1 MANLTIPAG
10 TKIAFRAGKTKDQA
24 VADKIANQIANLNLC
39 TTKELY
45 INGERVGLTDAEA
58 TKLAGSASSGDLT
71 ALTNRV
77 TAVEQKNTQQD
88 NSINGLTTRVGTA
101 EGNITSLTTRV
112 GTAEGTIKTQG
123 SQIESLAN
131 RATNIEKKNIDQD
144 TAIKAAQDKAD
155 ANGLAI
161 DTLETADQNLYARVT
176 APFDGF
182 VESGTVLEMSAI
194 SYTRIVFVKSAKK
207 FAAESDGK
215 YYGGWNAKDG
225 RVPQL
230 YGPVPSFKKL
240 YLYNGEVYTFD
251 ADGNGLVLAH
261 TLLQVTGADQTRAMS
276 QAAVTTQL
284 NLRYTKSEADGKF
297 AALAAFNALVTRV
310 AALEAQLKLA

>member
-24 VADKIANQIANLNLC
+24 IADKIANQIANLNLC

-101 EGNITSLTTRV
+101 EGTITTNKNNITSLTTRV
-112 GTAEGTIKTQG
+112 GTAEGTIKTHT
-123 SQIESLAN
+123 SSISRLESDMSDNASH
-131 RATNIEKKNIDQD
+131 I
-144 TAIKAAQDKAD
+144 AAVQTF
-155 ANGLAI
+155 I
-161 DTLETADQNLYARVT
+161 TV
-176 APFDGF
+176 PFDGF
-182 VESGTVLEMSAI
+182 ETGAVSIQAMGITDPVAI
-194 SYTRIVFVKSAKK
+194 VYVAQKK
-207 FAAESDGK
+207 QFAAKDKSGSFYNAWTSSDGR
-215 YYGGWNAKDG
+215 NDT
-225 RVPQL
+225 L
-230 YGPVPSFKKL
+230 YQTSPTAPHVKKL
-240 YLYNGEVYTFD
+240 YVYNHEIYDIVT
-251 ADGNGLVLAH
+251 NRPVPLALMLGKPI
-261 TLLQVTGADQTRAMS
+261 TVGATGQDDTRPIS
-276 QAAVTTQL
+276 QKLFTQEIAKYVSL
-284 NLRYTKSEADGKF
+284 GTYN
-297 AALAAFNALVTRV
+297 ALAARV

>member
-24 VADKIANQIANLNLC
+24 IADKIANQIANLNLC

-101 EGNITSLTTRV
+101 EGTIKTHTSSISRLESEMSDNASYIANVQTFITVPFDGFETGAVSIQ
-112 GTAEGTIKTQG
+112 AEGTIDPVAIVYVTQKKQFAAKDKSG
-123 SQIESLAN
+123 SFYNAWTSSDGRN
-131 RATNIEKKNIDQD
+131 
-144 TAIKAAQDKAD
+144 
-155 ANGLAI
+155 
-161 DTLETADQNLYARVT
+161 DTLYQTSPT
-176 APFDGF
+176 APH
-182 VESGTVLEMSAI
+182 V
-194 SYTRIVFVKSAKK
+194 
-207 FAAESDGK
+207 
-215 YYGGWNAKDG
+215 
-225 RVPQL
+225 
-230 YGPVPSFKKL
+230 KKL
-240 YLYNGEVYTFD
+240 YVYNHEIYDIVTNR
-251 ADGNGLVLAH
+251 AVPLALMLGKPI
-261 TLLQVTGADQTRAMS
+261 TVGATGQDDTRPIS
-276 QAAVTTQL
+276 QKLFTQEIAKYVSL
-284 NLRYTKSEADGKF
+284 GTYN
-297 AALAAFNALVTRV
+297 ALAARV

>member
-24 VADKIANQIANLNLC
+24 ITDKIANQIANLNLC

-101 EGNITSLTTRV
+101 EG
-112 GTAEGTIKTQG
+112 TIKTHT
-123 SQIESLAN
+123 SSISRLESEMSDNASYI
-131 RATNIEKKNIDQD
+131 ATVQTFI
-144 TAIKAAQDKAD
+144 T
-155 ANGLAI
+155 
-161 DTLETADQNLYARVT
+161 V
-176 APFDGF
+176 PFDGF
-182 VESGTVLEMSAI
+182 ETGAVSIQAMGITDPVAI
-194 SYTRIVFVKSAKK
+194 VYVAQKK
-207 FAAESDGK
+207 QFAAKDKSGSFYNAWTSSDGR
-215 YYGGWNAKDG
+215 NDT
-225 RVPQL
+225 L
-230 YGPVPSFKKL
+230 YQTSPTAPHVKKL
-240 YLYNGEVYTFD
+240 YVYNHEIYDIVTNR
-251 ADGNGLVLAH
+251 AVPLALMLGKPI
-261 TLLQVTGADQTRAMS
+261 TVGATGQDDTRPIS
-276 QAAVTTQL
+276 QKLFTQEIAKYVSL
-284 NLRYTKSEADGKF
+284 GTYN
-297 AALAAFNALVTRV
+297 ALAARV

>member
-24 VADKIANQIANLNLC
+24 ITDKIANQIANLNLC

-101 EGNITSLTTRV
+101 EG
-112 GTAEGTIKTQG
+112 TIKTHT
-123 SQIESLAN
+123 SSISRLESEMSDNASY
-131 RATNIEKKNIDQD
+131 I
-144 TAIKAAQDKAD
+144 AAVQTF
-155 ANGLAI
+155 I
-161 DTLETADQNLYARVT
+161 TV
-176 APFDGF
+176 PFDGF
-182 VESGTVLEMSAI
+182 ETGAVSIQAMGITDPVAI
-194 SYTRIVFVKSAKK
+194 VYVAQKK
-207 FAAESDGK
+207 QFAAKDKSGSFYNAWTSSDGR
-215 YYGGWNAKDG
+215 NDT
-225 RVPQL
+225 L
-230 YGPVPSFKKL
+230 YQTSPTAPHVKKL
-240 YLYNGEVYTFD
+240 YVYNHEIYDIVT
-251 ADGNGLVLAH
+251 NRPVPLALMLGKPI
-261 TLLQVTGADQTRAMS
+261 TVGATGQDDTRPIS
-276 QAAVTTQL
+276 QKLFTQEIAKYVSL
-284 NLRYTKSEADGKF
+284 GTYN
-297 AALAAFNALVTRV
+297 ALAARV

>member
-24 VADKIANQIANLNLC
+24 ITDKIANQIANLNLC

-101 EGNITSLTTRV
+101 EG
-112 GTAEGTIKTQG
+112 TIKTHT
-123 SQIESLAN
+123 SSIFRLESEMSDNASY
-131 RATNIEKKNIDQD
+131 I
-144 TAIKAAQDKAD
+144 AAVQTF
-155 ANGLAI
+155 I
-161 DTLETADQNLYARVT
+161 TV
-176 APFDGF
+176 PFDGF
-182 VESGTVLEMSAI
+182 ETGAVSIQAMGITDPVAI
-194 SYTRIVFVKSAKK
+194 VYVAQKK
-207 FAAESDGK
+207 QFAAKDKSGSFYNAWTSSDGR
-215 YYGGWNAKDG
+215 NDT
-225 RVPQL
+225 L
-230 YGPVPSFKKL
+230 YQTSPTAPHVKKL
-240 YLYNGEVYTFD
+240 YVYNHEIYD
-251 ADGNGLVLAH
+251 LVTNRPVPLALMLGKPI
-261 TLLQVTGADQTRAMS
+261 TVGATGQDDTRPIS
-276 QAAVTTQL
+276 QKLFTQEIAKYVSL
-284 NLRYTKSEADGKF
+284 GTYN
-297 AALAAFNALVTRV
+297 ALADRV

>member
-24 VADKIANQIANLNLC
+24 ITDKIANQIANLNLC

-101 EGNITSLTTRV
+101 EGTITTNKNNITSLTTRV
-112 GTAEGTIKTQG
+112 GTAEGTIKTHT
-123 SQIESLAN
+123 SSISRLESEMSDNAPY
-131 RATNIEKKNIDQD
+131 I
-144 TAIKAAQDKAD
+144 AAVQTF
-155 ANGLAI
+155 I
-161 DTLETADQNLYARVT
+161 TV
-176 APFDGF
+176 PFDGF
-182 VESGTVLEMSAI
+182 ETGAVSIQAMGITDPVAI
-194 SYTRIVFVKSAKK
+194 VYVAQKK
-207 FAAESDGK
+207 QFAAKDKSGSFYNAWTSSDGR
-215 YYGGWNAKDG
+215 NDT
-225 RVPQL
+225 L
-230 YGPVPSFKKL
+230 YQTSPTAPHVKKL
-240 YLYNGEVYTFD
+240 YVYNHEIYDIVT
-251 ADGNGLVLAH
+251 NRPVPLALMLGKPI
-261 TLLQVTGADQTRAMS
+261 TVGATGQDDTRPIS
-276 QAAVTTQL
+276 QKLFTQEIAKYVSL
-284 NLRYTKSEADGKF
+284 GTYN
-297 AALAAFNALVTRV
+297 ALADRV

>member
-24 VADKIANQIANLNLC
+24 ITDKIANQIANLNLC

-101 EGNITSLTTRV
+101 EG
-112 GTAEGTIKTQG
+112 TIKTHT
-123 SQIESLAN
+123 SSISRLESEMSDN
-131 RATNIEKKNIDQD
+131 TSYI
-144 TAIKAAQDKAD
+144 AD
-155 ANGLAI
+155 VQTFI
-161 DTLETADQNLYARVT
+161 TV
-176 APFDGF
+176 PFDGF
-182 VESGTVLEMSAI
+182 ETGAVSIQAMGTTDPVAI
-194 SYTRIVFVKSAKK
+194 VYVAQKK
-207 FAAESDGK
+207 QFAAKDKSGSFYNAWTSSDGR
-215 YYGGWNAKDG
+215 NDT
-225 RVPQL
+225 L
-230 YGPVPSFKKL
+230 YQTSPTAPHVKKL
-240 YLYNGEVYTFD
+240 YVYNHEIYDIVT
-251 ADGNGLVLAH
+251 NRPVPLALMLGKPI
-261 TLLQVTGADQTRAMS
+261 TVGATGQDDTRPIS
-276 QAAVTTQL
+276 QKLFTQEIAKYVSL
-284 NLRYTKSEADGKF
+284 GTYN
-297 AALAAFNALVTRV
+297 ALAARV

>member
-24 VADKIANQIANLNLC
+24 IADKIANQIANLNLC

-101 EGNITSLTTRV
+101 EGTITTNKNNITSLTTRV
-112 GTAEGTIKTQG
+112 GTAEGTIKTHT
-123 SQIESLAN
+123 SSISRLESDMSDNASYIAN
-131 RATNIEKKNIDQD
+131 VQTFI
-144 TAIKAAQDKAD
+144 T
-155 ANGLAI
+155 
-161 DTLETADQNLYARVT
+161 V
-176 APFDGF
+176 PFDGF
-182 VESGTVLEMSAI
+182 ETGAVSIQALGITDPMAI
-194 SYTRIVFVKSAKK
+194 VYVVQKK
-207 FAAESDGK
+207 QFAAKDKSGSFYNAWTSSDGR
-215 YYGGWNAKDG
+215 NDT
-225 RVPQL
+225 L
-230 YGPVPSFKKL
+230 YQTSPTAPHVKKL
-240 YLYNGEVYTFD
+240 YVYNHEIYDIVTNR
-251 ADGNGLVLAH
+251 AVPLALMLGKPI
-261 TLLQVTGADQTRAMS
+261 TVGATGQDDTRPIS
-276 QAAVTTQL
+276 QKLFTQEIAKYVSL
-284 NLRYTKSEADGKF
+284 GTYN
-297 AALAAFNALVTRV
+297 ALAARV

>member
-24 VADKIANQIANLNLC
+24 ITDKIANQIANLNLC

-101 EGNITSLTTRV
+101 EGTITTNKNNITSLTTRV
-112 GTAEGTIKTQG
+112 GTAEGTIKTHT
-123 SQIESLAN
+123 SSISRLESDMSDNASH
-131 RATNIEKKNIDQD
+131 I
-144 TAIKAAQDKAD
+144 AAVQTF
-155 ANGLAI
+155 I
-161 DTLETADQNLYARVT
+161 TV
-176 APFDGF
+176 PFDGF
-182 VESGTVLEMSAI
+182 ETGAVSIQALGITDPVAI
-194 SYTRIVFVKSAKK
+194 VYVVQKK
-207 FAAESDGK
+207 QFAAKDKSGSFYNAWTSSDGR
-215 YYGGWNAKDG
+215 NDT
-225 RVPQL
+225 L
-230 YGPVPSFKKL
+230 YQTSPTAPHVKKL
-240 YLYNGEVYTFD
+240 YVYNHEIYDIVTNR
-251 ADGNGLVLAH
+251 AVPLALMLGKPI
-261 TLLQVTGADQTRAMS
+261 TVGATGQDDTRPIS
-276 QAAVTTQL
+276 QKLFTQEIAKYVSL
-284 NLRYTKSEADGKF
+284 GTYN
-297 AALAAFNALVTRV
+297 ALAARV

>member
-24 VADKIANQIANLNLC
+24 ITDKIANQIANLNLC

-101 EGNITSLTTRV
+101 E
-112 GTAEGTIKTQG
+112 ETIKTHT
-123 SQIESLAN
+123 SSISRLESEMSDNASY
-131 RATNIEKKNIDQD
+131 I
-144 TAIKAAQDKAD
+144 AAVQTF
-155 ANGLAI
+155 I
-161 DTLETADQNLYARVT
+161 TV
-176 APFDGF
+176 PFDGF
-182 VESGTVLEMSAI
+182 ETGAVSIQAMGTIDPVAI
-194 SYTRIVFVKSAKK
+194 VYVVQKK
-207 FAAESDGK
+207 QFAAKDKSGSFYNAWTSSDGR
-215 YYGGWNAKDG
+215 NDT
-225 RVPQL
+225 L
-230 YGPVPSFKKL
+230 YQTSPTAPHVKKL
-240 YLYNGEVYTFD
+240 YVYNHEIYDIVT
-251 ADGNGLVLAH
+251 NRPVPLALMLGKPI
-261 TLLQVTGADQTRAMS
+261 TVGATGQDDTRPIS
-276 QAAVTTQL
+276 QKLFTQEIAKYVSL
-284 NLRYTKSEADGKF
+284 GTYN
-297 AALAAFNALVTRV
+297 ALAARV

>member
-24 VADKIANQIANLNLC
+24 IADKIANQIANLNLC

-101 EGNITSLTTRV
+101 EGTITTNKNNITSLTTRV
-112 GTAEGTIKTQG
+112 GTAEGTIKTHT
-123 SQIESLAN
+123 SSISRLESDMSDNASH
-131 RATNIEKKNIDQD
+131 I
-144 TAIKAAQDKAD
+144 AAVQTF
-155 ANGLAI
+155 I
-161 DTLETADQNLYARVT
+161 TV
-176 APFDGF
+176 PFDGF
-182 VESGTVLEMSAI
+182 ETGAVSIQAMGITDPVAI
-194 SYTRIVFVKSAKK
+194 VYVAQKK
-207 FAAESDGK
+207 QFAAKDKSGSFYNAWTSSDGR
-215 YYGGWNAKDG
+215 NDT
-225 RVPQL
+225 L
-230 YGPVPSFKKL
+230 YQTSPTAPHVKKL
-240 YLYNGEVYTFD
+240 YVYNHEIYDIVTNR
-251 ADGNGLVLAH
+251 AVPLALMLGKPI
-261 TLLQVTGADQTRAMS
+261 TVGATGQDDTRPIS
-276 QAAVTTQL
+276 QKLFTQEIAKYVSL
-284 NLRYTKSEADGKF
+284 GTYN
-297 AALAAFNALVTRV
+297 ALAARV

>member
-24 VADKIANQIANLNLC
+24 IADKIANQIANLNLC

-101 EGNITSLTTRV
+101 EG
-112 GTAEGTIKTQG
+112 TIKTHT
-123 SQIESLAN
+123 SSISRLESEMSDNAS
-131 RATNIEKKNIDQD
+131 NIAVVQTFI
-144 TAIKAAQDKAD
+144 T
-155 ANGLAI
+155 
-161 DTLETADQNLYARVT
+161 V
-176 APFDGF
+176 PFDGF
-182 VESGTVLEMSAI
+182 ETGAVSIQAMGTIDPVAI
-194 SYTRIVFVKSAKK
+194 VYVVQKK
-207 FAAESDGK
+207 QFAAKDKSGSFYNAWTSSDDR
-215 YYGGWNAKDG
+215 NDT
-225 RVPQL
+225 L
-230 YGPVPSFKKL
+230 YQTTPTTPHVKKL
-240 YLYNGEVYTFD
+240 YVYNHEIYDIVT
-251 ADGNGLVLAH
+251 NRPVPLALMLGKPI
-261 TLLQVTGADQTRAMS
+261 TVGATGQDDTRPIS
-276 QAAVTTQL
+276 QKLFTQEIAKYVSL
-284 NLRYTKSEADGKF
+284 GTYN
-297 AALAAFNALVTRV
+297 ALAARV

>member
-24 VADKIANQIANLNLC
+24 ITDKIANQIANLNLC

-101 EGNITSLTTRV
+101 EG
-112 GTAEGTIKTQG
+112 TIKTHT
-123 SQIESLAN
+123 SSISRLESEMSDNASY
-131 RATNIEKKNIDQD
+131 I
-144 TAIKAAQDKAD
+144 AAVQTF
-155 ANGLAI
+155 I
-161 DTLETADQNLYARVT
+161 TV
-176 APFDGF
+176 PFDGF
-182 VESGTVLEMSAI
+182 ETGAVSIQAMGTIDPVAI
-194 SYTRIVFVKSAKK
+194 VYVVQKK
-207 FAAESDGK
+207 QFAAKDKSGSFYNAWTSSDGR
-215 YYGGWNAKDG
+215 NDT
-225 RVPQL
+225 L
-230 YGPVPSFKKL
+230 YQTSPTAPHVKKL
-240 YLYNGEVYTFD
+240 YVYNHEIYDIVT
-251 ADGNGLVLAH
+251 NRPVPLALMLGKPI
-261 TLLQVTGADQTRAMS
+261 TVGATGQDDTRPIS
-276 QAAVTTQL
+276 QKLFTQEIAKYVSL
-284 NLRYTKSEADGKF
+284 GTYN
-297 AALAAFNALVTRV
+297 ALAARV

>member
-24 VADKIANQIANLNLC
+24 IADKIANQIANLNLC

-101 EGNITSLTTRV
+101 EG
-112 GTAEGTIKTQG
+112 TIKTHT
-123 SQIESLAN
+123 SSISRLESDMSDNASH
-131 RATNIEKKNIDQD
+131 I
-144 TAIKAAQDKAD
+144 AAVQTF
-155 ANGLAI
+155 I
-161 DTLETADQNLYARVT
+161 TV
-176 APFDGF
+176 PFDGF
-182 VESGTVLEMSAI
+182 ETGAVSIQAMGITDPVAI
-194 SYTRIVFVKSAKK
+194 VYVAQKK
-207 FAAESDGK
+207 QFAAKDKSGSFYNAWTSSDGR
-215 YYGGWNAKDG
+215 NDT
-225 RVPQL
+225 L
-230 YGPVPSFKKL
+230 YQTSPTAPHVKKL
-240 YLYNGEVYTFD
+240 YVYNHEIYDIVT
-251 ADGNGLVLAH
+251 NRPVPLALMLGKPI
-261 TLLQVTGADQTRAMS
+261 TVGATGQDDTRPIS
-276 QAAVTTQL
+276 QKLFTQEIAKYVSL
-284 NLRYTKSEADGKF
+284 GTYN
-297 AALAAFNALVTRV
+297 ALAARV

>member
-24 VADKIANQIANLNLC
+24 IADKIANQIANLNLC

-101 EGNITSLTTRV
+101 EG
-112 GTAEGTIKTQG
+112 TIKTHT
-123 SQIESLAN
+123 SSISRLESEMSDNAS
-131 RATNIEKKNIDQD
+131 NI
-144 TAIKAAQDKAD
+144 AAVQTF
-155 ANGLAI
+155 I
-161 DTLETADQNLYARVT
+161 TV
-176 APFDGF
+176 PFDGF
-182 VESGTVLEMSAI
+182 ETGAVSIQAMGTIDPVAI
-194 SYTRIVFVKSAKK
+194 VYVVQKK
-207 FAAESDGK
+207 QFAAKDKSGSFYGAWTSSDDR
-215 YYGGWNAKDG
+215 NDT
-225 RVPQL
+225 L
-230 YGPVPSFKKL
+230 YQTTPTTPHVKKL
-240 YLYNGEVYTFD
+240 YVYNHEIYDIVT
-251 ADGNGLVLAH
+251 NRPVPLALMLGKPI
-261 TLLQVTGADQTRAMS
+261 TVGATGQDDTRPIS
-276 QAAVTTQL
+276 QKLFTQEIAKYVSL
-284 NLRYTKSEADGKF
+284 GTYN
-297 AALAAFNALVTRV
+297 ALAARV

>member
-24 VADKIANQIANLNLC
+24 ITDKIANQIANLNLC

-101 EGNITSLTTRV
+101 EGTIKTHTSSISRLESEMSDNASYIAAVQTFITVPFDGFETGAVSIQ
-112 GTAEGTIKTQG
+112 AEGTIDPVAIVYVTQKKQFAAKDKSG
-123 SQIESLAN
+123 SFYGAWTSSDGRN
-131 RATNIEKKNIDQD
+131 
-144 TAIKAAQDKAD
+144 
-155 ANGLAI
+155 
-161 DTLETADQNLYARVT
+161 DTLYQTSPT
-176 APFDGF
+176 APH
-182 VESGTVLEMSAI
+182 V
-194 SYTRIVFVKSAKK
+194 
-207 FAAESDGK
+207 
-215 YYGGWNAKDG
+215 
-225 RVPQL
+225 
-230 YGPVPSFKKL
+230 KKL
-240 YLYNGEVYTFD
+240 YVYNHEIYDIVT
-251 ADGNGLVLAH
+251 NRPVPLALMLGKPI
-261 TLLQVTGADQTRAMS
+261 TVGATGQDDTRPIS
-276 QAAVTTQL
+276 QKLFTQEIAKYVSL
-284 NLRYTKSEADGKF
+284 GTYN
-297 AALAAFNALVTRV
+297 ALAARV

>member
-24 VADKIANQIANLNLC
+24 ITDKIANQIANLNLC

-101 EGNITSLTTRV
+101 EGTIKTHTSSISRLESEMSDNASYIAAVQTFITVPFDGFETGAVSIQ
-112 GTAEGTIKTQG
+112 AEGTIDPVAIVYVTQKKQFAAKDKSG
-123 SQIESLAN
+123 SFYSAWTSSDGRN
-131 RATNIEKKNIDQD
+131 
-144 TAIKAAQDKAD
+144 
-155 ANGLAI
+155 
-161 DTLETADQNLYARVT
+161 DTLYQTSPT
-176 APFDGF
+176 APH
-182 VESGTVLEMSAI
+182 V
-194 SYTRIVFVKSAKK
+194 
-207 FAAESDGK
+207 
-215 YYGGWNAKDG
+215 
-225 RVPQL
+225 
-230 YGPVPSFKKL
+230 KKL
-240 YLYNGEVYTFD
+240 YVYNHEIYDIVT
-251 ADGNGLVLAH
+251 NRPVPLALMLGKPI
-261 TLLQVTGADQTRAMS
+261 TVGATGQDDTRPIS
-276 QAAVTTQL
+276 QKLFTQEIAKYVSL
-284 NLRYTKSEADGKF
+284 GTYN
-297 AALAAFNALVTRV
+297 ALAARV

>member
-24 VADKIANQIANLNLC
+24 ITDKIANQIANLNLC

-101 EGNITSLTTRV
+101 EG
-112 GTAEGTIKTQG
+112 TIKTHT
-123 SQIESLAN
+123 SSISRLESEMSDNASY
-131 RATNIEKKNIDQD
+131 I
-144 TAIKAAQDKAD
+144 AAVQ
-155 ANGLAI
+155 
-161 DTLETADQNLYARVT
+161 TFVT
-176 APFDGF
+176 VPFDGF
-182 VESGTVLEMSAI
+182 ETGAVSIQAMGITDPVAI
-194 SYTRIVFVKSAKK
+194 VYVVQKK
-207 FAAESDGK
+207 QFAAKDKSGSFYNAWTSSDGR
-215 YYGGWNAKDG
+215 NDT
-225 RVPQL
+225 L
-230 YGPVPSFKKL
+230 YQTSPTAPHVKKL
-240 YLYNGEVYTFD
+240 YVYNHEIYDIVTNR
-251 ADGNGLVLAH
+251 AVPLALMLGKPI
-261 TLLQVTGADQTRAMS
+261 TVGATGQDDTRPIS
-276 QAAVTTQL
+276 QKLFTQEIAKYVSL
-284 NLRYTKSEADGKF
+284 GTYN
-297 AALAAFNALVTRV
+297 ALAARV

>member
-24 VADKIANQIANLNLC
+24 ITDKIANQIANLNLC

-101 EGNITSLTTRV
+101 EG
-112 GTAEGTIKTQG
+112 TIKTHT
-123 SQIESLAN
+123 SSISRLESEMSDNASY
-131 RATNIEKKNIDQD
+131 I
-144 TAIKAAQDKAD
+144 AAVQ
-155 ANGLAI
+155 
-161 DTLETADQNLYARVT
+161 TFVT
-176 APFDGF
+176 VPFDGF
-182 VESGTVLEMSAI
+182 ETGAVSIQAMGITDPVAI
-194 SYTRIVFVKSAKK
+194 VYVVQKK
-207 FAAESDGK
+207 QFAAKDKSGSFYSAWTSSDDR
-215 YYGGWNAKDG
+215 NDT
-225 RVPQL
+225 L
-230 YGPVPSFKKL
+230 YQTSPTAPHVKKL
-240 YLYNGEVYTFD
+240 YVYNHEIYDIVT
-251 ADGNGLVLAH
+251 NRPVPLALMLGKPI
-261 TLLQVTGADQTRAMS
+261 TVGATGQDDTRPIS
-276 QAAVTTQL
+276 QKLFTQEIAKYVSL
-284 NLRYTKSEADGKF
+284 GTYN
-297 AALAAFNALVTRV
+297 ALAARV

>member
-24 VADKIANQIANLNLC
+24 ITDKIANQIANLNLC

-101 EGNITSLTTRV
+101 EG
-112 GTAEGTIKTQG
+112 TIKTHT
-123 SQIESLAN
+123 SSISRLESEMSDNASY
-131 RATNIEKKNIDQD
+131 I
-144 TAIKAAQDKAD
+144 AAVQ
-155 ANGLAI
+155 
-161 DTLETADQNLYARVT
+161 TFVT
-176 APFDGF
+176 VPFDGF
-182 VESGTVLEMSAI
+182 ETGAVSIQAMGITDPVAI
-194 SYTRIVFVKSAKK
+194 VYVAKK
-207 FAAESDGK
+207 KQFAAKDKSGSFYSAWTSSDGR
-215 YYGGWNAKDG
+215 NDT
-225 RVPQL
+225 L
-230 YGPVPSFKKL
+230 YQTSPTAPHVKKL
-240 YLYNGEVYTFD
+240 YVYNHEIYDIVT
-251 ADGNGLVLAH
+251 NRPVPLALMLGKPI
-261 TLLQVTGADQTRAMS
+261 TVGATGQDDTRPIS
-276 QAAVTTQL
+276 QKLFTQEIAKYVSL
-284 NLRYTKSEADGKF
+284 GTY
-297 AALAAFNALVTRV
+297 NALVARV